1 MVKAIWTLLGR
12 PAIALAF
19 LLLVVGCNE
28 NSPTE
33 KLSGSIFGTSW
44 NLTYLDAPEGVT
56 RDQVEA
62 AAVGAF
68 AVVDD
73 SMNNYRPDSTISRL
87 NALDAMNAFEVDW
100 DFALVF
106 NTAFDIYAATDG
118 AYDPSVSPLVNLWGF
133 GPKAVVNRPSREAI
147 DALAPIVGLEEF
159 AWDLSTRAFVKK
171 HAKAELDFSSIA
183 KGYAVDLASD
193 ALIDLGVT
201 NFMLEVGGEVQT
213 RGMSPRGDRWR
224 LAIENPVAGAAGG
237 VYTAI
242 SVTDVGV
249 ATSGDYRNFFIEN
262 GVRYSHL
269 IDPRTSQPIEHD
281 LVSVTVVHPSTM
293 IADAWA
299 TALMVVGTDEAL
311 RLADIYD
318 LGVLLISREGQQLV
332 SSNNELMSQW
342 LMASDKEGGTQ

>member
-1 MVKAIWTLLGR
+1 MAKAIRTSIRR
-12 PAIALAF
+12 PALALAF
-19 LLLVVGCNE
+19 LLLVVGCGE
-28 NSPTE
+28 NSTTQ
-33 KLSGSIFGTSW
+33 KLSGSVFGTTW
-44 NLTYLDAPEGVT
+44 NLTYIDAPEGIT

-62 AAVGAF
+62 AVVGAF

-73 SMNNYRPDSTISRL
+73 SMNNYRADSTISEL
-87 NALDAMNAFEVDW
+87 NALDAMTVFEVDW

-133 GPKAVVNRPSREAI
+133 GPKEVIRRPSSEAI
-147 DALAPIVGLEEF
+147 EALAPIVGLEEF

-171 HAKAELDFSSIA
+171 NAKSELDFSSIA

-193 ALIDLGVT
+193 ELIELGIT
-201 NFMLEVGGEVQT
+201 NFMLEVGGEIQT
-213 RGMSPRGDRWR
+213 RGNSPRGDLWR

-242 SVTDVGV
+242 SVTDVGI
-249 ATSGDYRNFFIEN
+249 ATSGDYRNFFVEN
-262 GVRYSHL
+262 GTRYSHL

-299 TALMVVGTDEAL
+299 TALMIVGTQEAL
-311 RLADIYD
+311 RLAEIHD
-318 LGVLLISREGQQLV
+318 LGVLLISRDGQQLV
-332 SSNNELMSQW
+332 SSNNALMSQW
-342 LMASDKEGGTQ
+342 LMATDKEGDTQ

>member
-1 MVKAIWTLLGR
+1 MAKAIWMSIRR
-12 PAIALAF
+12 PAVALAF
-19 LLLVVGCNE
+19 LLLVVGCAE
-28 NSPTE
+28 NSTTQ
-33 KLSGSIFGTSW
+33 KLSGSVFGTTW
-44 NLTYLDAPEGVT
+44 NLTYIDAPGGIT
-56 RDQVEA
+56 REQVEA
-62 AAVGAF
+62 AVVGAF

-73 SMNNYRPDSTISRL
+73 SMNNYRADSTISEL
-87 NALDAMNAFEVDW
+87 NALDAMTVFEVDW

-106 NTAFDIYAATDG
+106 NTAFDIYTATDG

-133 GPKAVVNRPSREAI
+133 GPKEVIRRPSSEAI
-147 DALAPIVGLEEF
+147 EALAPIVGLEEF

-171 HAKAELDFSSIA
+171 HAKSELDFSSIA

-193 ALIDLGVT
+193 ELIALGIT
-201 NFMLEVGGEVQT
+201 NFMLEVGGEIQT
-213 RGMSPRGDRWR
+213 SGHSPRGDLWR

-249 ATSGDYRNFFIEN
+249 ATSGDYRNFFVEN

-299 TALMVVGTDEAL
+299 TALMIVGTQEAL
-311 RLADIYD
+311 RLADIHE
-318 LGVLLISREGQQLV
+318 LGVLLISRDGQQLV
-332 SSNNELMSQW
+332 SSNNALMSQW
-342 LMASDKEGGTQ
+342 LMATDKEGDTQ

>member
-1 MVKAIWTLLGR
+1 MAKAIRTSIRR
-12 PAIALAF
+12 PALALAF
-19 LLLVVGCNE
+19 LLLVVGCSDN
-28 NSPTE
+28 TTTQ
-33 KLSGSIFGTSW
+33 KLSGGVFGTTW

-56 RDQVEA
+56 PDQVEA
-62 AAVGAF
+62 AVAGAF

-73 SMNNYRPDSTISRL
+73 SMNNYRADSTISEL
-87 NALDAMNAFEVDW
+87 NALDAMTVFEVDW

-133 GPKAVVNRPSREAI
+133 GPKEVIRRPSSEAI
-147 DALAPIVGLEEF
+147 EALAPIVGLEEL

-171 HAKAELDFSSIA
+171 HAKSELDFSSIA
-183 KGYAVDLASD
+183 KGYAVDLAAD
-193 ALIDLGVT
+193 ELIELGVH
-201 NFMLEVGGEVQT
+201 NFMLEVGGEIQT
-213 RGMSPRGDRWR
+213 RGNSPRGDLWR

-242 SVTDVGV
+242 SVTDVGI
-249 ATSGDYRNFFIEN
+249 ATSGDYRNFFVEN

-299 TALMVVGTDEAL
+299 TALMIVGTEEAL
-311 RLADIYD
+311 RLANIHE
-318 LGVLLISREGQQLV
+318 LGVLLISRDGQQLV

-342 LMASDKEGGTQ
+342 LRTSDKEGDTQ

>member
-1 MVKAIWTLLGR
+1 MMRASTGR

-19 LLLVVGCNE
+19 LLFVAGCGDE
-28 NSPTE
+28 KKAE
-33 KLSGSIFGTSW
+33 KLSGGIFGTTW
-44 NLTYLDAPEGVT
+44 NLTYHDAPEAVT
-56 RDQVEA
+56 AKQIEQAVVE
-62 AAVGAF
+62 AF
-68 AVVDD
+68 AVVDE
-73 SMNNYRPDSTISRL
+73 SMNHYRPDSTISRL
-87 NALDAMNAFEVDW
+87 NEVDAMTVFEVDW

-106 NTAFDIYAATDG
+106 NTTLDIHASTDG

-133 GPKAVVNRPSREAI
+133 GPQGVSSKPSQSAIEA
-147 DALAPIVGLEEF
+147 LEPIIGLDEF

-171 HAKAELDFSSIA
+171 HRNAALDFSSIA

-193 ALIDLGVT
+193 QLIELGLA
-201 NFMLEVGGEVQT
+201 NFMLEVGGEIQV

-224 LAIENPVAGAAGG
+224 LAVENPSAGVKGG

-242 SVTDVGV
+242 AVTDIGI
-249 ATSGDYRNFFIEN
+249 ATSGDYRNFFVED

-269 IDPRTSQPIEHD
+269 IDPRTSRPIEHD

-311 RLADIYD
+311 RLADVNE
-318 LGVLLISREGQQLV
+318 LGVLLISREGEQLV
-332 SSNNELMSQW
+332 SSSNTLMSQW
-342 LMASDKEGGTQ
+342 LQAVAQEGGPR

>member
-1 MVKAIWTLLGR
+1 M
-12 PAIALAF
+12 LAF
-19 LLLVVGCNE
+19 LLFVVGCSE
-28 NSPTE
+28 PSTHQ
-33 KLSGSIFGTSW
+33 KLAGNIFGTTW
-44 NLTYLDAPEGVT
+44 NLSYFDAPEDVSPE
-56 RDQVEA
+56 QVELA
-62 AAVGAF
+62 ITKAF
-68 AVVDD
+68 SVVDD
-73 SMNNYRPDSTISRL
+73 SMNNYRADSTISRL
-87 NALDAMNAFEVDW
+87 NALDAMTVFEVDW

-106 NTAFDIYAATDG
+106 NTAFDIYTATGG

-133 GPKAVVNRPSREAI
+133 GPLGVTSRPSRNALEA
-147 DALAPIVGLEEF
+147 LEPVVGLEEF

-171 HAKAELDFSSIA
+171 HELSQLDFSSIA

-193 ALIDLGVT
+193 ELLELGIT
-201 NFMLEVGGEVQT
+201 NFMLEVGGEIQT
-213 RGMSPRGDRWR
+213 RGMSPRGDLWR
-224 LAIENPVAGAAGG
+224 LAIENPAVGAAGS

-242 SVTDVGV
+242 SVTDVGI
-249 ATSGDYRNFFIEN
+249 ATSGDYRNFFIED

-318 LGVLLISREGQQLV
+318 LGILLISRDGQQLV
-332 SSNNELMSQW
+332 SSSNAQMSQW
-342 LMASDKEGGTQ
+342 LIASTEEGDTQ

>member
-1 MVKAIWTLLGR
+1 MAKAIRTSIRR
-12 PAIALAF
+12 PALALAF
-19 LLLVVGCNE
+19 LLLVVGCGD
-28 NSPTE
+28 NSTTQ
-33 KLSGSIFGTSW
+33 KLSGSVFGTTW

-56 RDQVEA
+56 PDQVEA
-62 AAVGAF
+62 AVVGAF

-73 SMNNYRPDSTISRL
+73 SMNNYRADSTISEL
-87 NALDAMNAFEVDW
+87 NALDAMTVFEVDW

-106 NTAFDIYAATDG
+106 NTAFDIYTATDG
-118 AYDPSVSPLVNLWGF
+118 AYDPSVSPLVNSWGF
-133 GPKAVVNRPSREAI
+133 GPKEVIRRPSSEAI
-147 DALAPIVGLEEF
+147 EALAPIVGLEEF

-171 HAKAELDFSSIA
+171 HAKSELDFSSIA

-193 ALIDLGVT
+193 ELIELGIT
-201 NFMLEVGGEVQT
+201 NFMLEVGGEIQT
-213 RGMSPRGDRWR
+213 RGNSPRGDLWR

-242 SVTDVGV
+242 SVTDIGV
-249 ATSGDYRNFFIEN
+249 ATSGDYRNFFVEN

-299 TALMVVGTDEAL
+299 TALMIVGTQEAL
-311 RLADIYD
+311 RLADIHE
-318 LGVLLISREGQQLV
+318 LGVLLISRDGQQLV
-332 SSNNELMSQW
+332 SSNNALMSQW
-342 LMASDKEGGTQ
+342 LMATDKEGDTQ

>member
-1 MVKAIWTLLGR
+1 M
-12 PAIALAF
+12 LAF
-19 LLLVVGCNE
+19 LLLVVGCGE
-28 NSPTE
+28 NSTTQ
-33 KLSGSIFGTSW
+33 KLSGSVFGTTW

-56 RDQVEA
+56 PDQVEA
-62 AAVGAF
+62 AVVGAF

-73 SMNNYRPDSTISRL
+73 SMNNYRADSTISEL
-87 NALDAMNAFEVDW
+87 NALDAMTVFEVDW

-106 NTAFDIYAATDG
+106 NTAFDIYTATDG
-118 AYDPSVSPLVNLWGF
+118 AYDPSVSPLVNSWGF
-133 GPKAVVNRPSREAI
+133 GPKEVIRRPSSETI
-147 DALAPIVGLEEF
+147 EALAPIVGLEEF

-171 HAKAELDFSSIA
+171 HAKSELDFSSIA

-193 ALIDLGVT
+193 ELIELGIT
-201 NFMLEVGGEVQT
+201 NFMLEVGGEIQT
-213 RGMSPRGDRWR
+213 RGFSPRGDLWR

-242 SVTDVGV
+242 SVTDIGV
-249 ATSGDYRNFFIEN
+249 ATSGDYRNFFVEN

-299 TALMVVGTDEAL
+299 TALMIVGTQEAL
-311 RLADIYD
+311 RLADIHE
-318 LGVLLISREGQQLV
+318 LGVLLISRDGQQLV
-332 SSNNELMSQW
+332 SSNNALMSQW
-342 LMASDKEGGTQ
+342 LMATDKEGDTQ

>member
-133 GPKAVVNRPSREAI
+133 GPKAVLNRPSREAI

-171 HAKAELDFSSIA
+171 HAKSELDFSSIA

-201 NFMLEVGGEVQT
+201 NFMLEVGGEIQT

>member
-1 MVKAIWTLLGR
+1 M
-12 PAIALAF
+12 LAF
-19 LLLVVGCNE
+19 LLLVVGCGE
-28 NSPTE
+28 NSTTQ
-33 KLSGSIFGTSW
+33 KLSGSVFGTTW

-56 RDQVEA
+56 PDQVEA
-62 AAVGAF
+62 AVVGAF

-73 SMNNYRPDSTISRL
+73 SMNNYRADSTISEL
-87 NALDAMNAFEVDW
+87 NALDAMTVFEVDW

-106 NTAFDIYAATDG
+106 NTAFDIYTATDG
-118 AYDPSVSPLVNLWGF
+118 AYDPSVSPLVNSWGF
-133 GPKAVVNRPSREAI
+133 GPKEVIRRPSNETI
-147 DALAPIVGLEEF
+147 EALAPIVGLEEF

-171 HAKAELDFSSIA
+171 NAKSELDFSSIA

-193 ALIDLGVT
+193 ELIELGIT
-201 NFMLEVGGEVQT
+201 NFMLEVGGEIQT
-213 RGMSPRGDRWR
+213 RGFSPRGDLWR

-242 SVTDVGV
+242 SVTDIGV
-249 ATSGDYRNFFIEN
+249 ATSGDYRNFFVEN

-299 TALMVVGTDEAL
+299 TALMIVGTQEAL
-311 RLADIYD
+311 RLADIHE
-318 LGVLLISREGQQLV
+318 LGVLLISRDGQQLV
-332 SSNNELMSQW
+332 SSNNALMSQW
-342 LMASDKEGGTQ
+342 LMATDKEGDTQ

>member
-1 MVKAIWTLLGR
+1 M
-12 PAIALAF
+12 LAF
-19 LLLVVGCNE
+19 LLLVVGCGE
-28 NSPTE
+28 NSTTQ
-33 KLSGSIFGTSW
+33 KLSGSVFGTTW

-56 RDQVEA
+56 PDQVEA
-62 AAVGAF
+62 AVVGAF

-73 SMNNYRPDSTISRL
+73 SMNNYRADSTISEL
-87 NALDAMNAFEVDW
+87 NALDAMTVFEVDW

-106 NTAFDIYAATDG
+106 NTAFDIYTATDG
-118 AYDPSVSPLVNLWGF
+118 AYDPSVSPLVNSWGF
-133 GPKAVVNRPSREAI
+133 GPKEVIRRPSSETI
-147 DALAPIVGLEEF
+147 EALAPIVGLEEF

-171 HAKAELDFSSIA
+171 NAKSELDFSSIA

-193 ALIDLGVT
+193 ELIELGIT
-201 NFMLEVGGEVQT
+201 NFMLEVGGEIQT
-213 RGMSPRGDRWR
+213 RGFSPRGDLWR

-242 SVTDVGV
+242 SVTDIGV
-249 ATSGDYRNFFIEN
+249 ATSGDYRNFFVEN

-299 TALMVVGTDEAL
+299 TALMIVGTQEAL
-311 RLADIYD
+311 RLADIHE
-318 LGVLLISREGQQLV
+318 LGVLLISRDGQQLV
-332 SSNNELMSQW
+332 SSNNALMSQW
-342 LMASDKEGGTQ
+342 LMATDKEGDTQ